1 MTKAEG
7 NALQGAVSV
16 RKVAQRAG
24 VSIATV
30 SRSLNN
36 PDTVADATRERVL
49 RVAAEMGY
57 KPSVLGRNLV
67 TGRSHLIGLIIPNI
81 GSPLYSEMVKGIED
95 AFAGTGLQVVLA
107 LSRDDPELETSS
119 VSSLLERSV
128 DSGIVI
134 NSRAGDSSRLEAHS
148 GWVHISPESPSFPL
162 RVELDNYAGA
172 RLAVQHLVDL
182 GHRKVAHVA
191 GPLREGGDRE
201 RGWRDELRANG
212 LAAGPRALGD
222 YTLAGGARAAA
233 EVLAGAP
240 DAIFAAGD
248 LMAVGALQTLGRAG
262 LRVPQDVSL
271 VGFDDSEYA
280 QFAQPTLTTVRQPS
294 YLMGKK
300 AAELVLRHL
309 AGEEPTAVLLHPEIL
324 ERASTAPRLSPP
336 DTTP

>member
-7 NALQGAVSV
+7 NALQGAVSA

-36 PDTVADATRERVL
+36 PDTVADATRARVL
-49 RVAAEMGY
+49 EVAAEMGY

-81 GSPLYSEMVKGIED
+81 GSPLYGEMAKGIED

-107 LSRDDPELETSS
+107 LSRDDPELEMRSA
-119 VSSLLERSV
+119 SSLTERSV

-134 NSRAGDSSRLEAHS
+134 NSRAGDTRLEAHS

-172 RLAVQHLVDL
+172 RLAAQHLIDL
-182 GHRKVAHVA
+182 GHRKIAHIA
-191 GPLREGGDRE
+191 GPLREGEDRE

-212 LAAGPRALGD
+212 LSAELQALGD
-222 YTLAGGARAAA
+222 YTLESGARAAE
-233 EVLAGAP
+233 EVLAGEP
-240 DAIFAAGD
+240 DAIFTAGD
-248 LMAVGALQTLGRAG
+248 LMAVGALQTLNYAG
-262 LRVPQDVSL
+262 LRVPQEVSL
-271 VGFDDSEYA
+271 VGFDDAEYA
-280 QFAQPTLTTVRQPS
+280 KLVQPTLTTVRQPT

-300 AAELVLRHL
+300 AAKLVLRHL
-309 AGEEPTAVLLHPEIL
+309 AGEEPTTVLLHPEIIQ
-324 ERASTAPRLSPP
+324 RASTAPRLGSPNV
-336 DTTP
+336 TP